1 MSENTTVHN
10 VTDAAPTL
18 KPGHRK
24 TVQHFATLTAL
35 AGGLVLLGDS
45 AIKRFKREKNVEVVV
60 TDVPKDTDTP

>member
-18 KPGHRK
+18 EPSHRK
-24 TVQHFATLTAL
+24 TVQRFATLTAI

-45 AIKRFKREKNVEVVV
+45 AVKRFKREKSVEVVV
-60 TDVPKDTDTP
+60 TNVPKDTDTP